1 MELRTDVGIS
11 MDQAAELLGD
21 TPQETLREAPR
32 EAEAP
37 QAPRE
42 TPVAERTI
50 EERIA
55 ASQAPVEA
63 APPAAPAPE
72 PAPQQPQGV
81 DTQHLRMQLAQAA
94 GHIEAQFQQVNWD
107 QLRQTDPGRWAAL
120 REHYADYQ
128 QKFKAESQ
136 RLDQH
141 DQAVAAQRQAATQ
154 TNHAQVMAAQVQRMY
169 DLTPEWRNEKTR
181 INETNQIRE
190 MLQEHGFHQDEI
202 DSVSEARLI
211 PILRKAAGLDRKTV
225 TRSRDPGADIE
236 RVAAKIGARPHSLEY
251 AALKIAKL

>member
-42 TPVAERTI
+42 APVTERTI

-55 ASQAPVEA
+55 ASQAPAEA

-72 PAPQQPQGV
+72 PAPQQGV

-94 GHIEAQFQQVNWD
+94 GHIEAQFAAVNWD
-107 QLRQTDPGRWAAL
+107 QLRQSDPAQWTQL
-120 REHYADYQ
+120 RQQYADYQ

-141 DQAVAAQRQAATQ
+141 DASIAAQRQAATQ
-154 TNHAQVMAAQVQRMY
+154 TNHQQHMAQQVQRMY

-181 INETNQIRE
+181 ISETNAIRE
-190 MLQEHGFHQDEI
+190 MLVESGYAANEI
-202 DSVSEARLI
+202 DSIADARLI
-211 PILRKAAGLDRKTV
+211 PVLRKAAGLDRKPA
-225 TRSRDPGADIE
+225 TRRQDPNADIE

-251 AALKIAKL
+251 ASLRISRL